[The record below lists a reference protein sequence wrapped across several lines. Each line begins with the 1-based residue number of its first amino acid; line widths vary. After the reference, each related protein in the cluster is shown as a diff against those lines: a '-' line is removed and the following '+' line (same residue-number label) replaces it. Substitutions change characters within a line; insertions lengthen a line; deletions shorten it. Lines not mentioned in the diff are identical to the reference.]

1 LTDFKIDPAAMEA
14 PAGSAITFTISN
26 QGQAPHTFAVTVGDQ
41 AYETAEIQAGASDT
55 LEVPALEAGTYE
67 TVCTVPGRADLGMTG
82 TLTIAAGAAG
92 GGETTDTSTDGANG
106 GAGTSSHGDMSA
118 EEMAAGNEQA

>member
-118 EEMAAGNEQA
+118 EEMAAGHEQA